1 MYTDGIL
8 FDLDGTLW
16 DSTELVADAWN
27 EVIRKNTL
35 LDLNLDGTRLKQL
48 FGQLLPDIA
57 AQIFPNCPK
66 ARQLELIDLCCQ
78 REHEVLSETCAPL
91 YESLEQTL
99 DELSNRF
106 PLFIVSNCQAG
117 YIETFLKTSHLE
129 KYFKDHLCPGDT
141 GEAKAHNIG
150 EIIRR
155 YNLSAPVYVGDTMGD
170 YLAAKE
176 NQIPFVFASYG
187 FGTVAAPDCTI
198 EKPID
203 LVTIFSK

>member
-1 MYTDGIL
+1 MHTDGIL

-16 DSTELVADAWN
+16 DSTELVAEAWN

-66 ARQLELIDLCCQ
+66 ARQLELIDLCCK

-91 YESLEQTL
+91 YENLEQTL
-99 DELSNRF
+99 DALSRSF

-117 YIETFLKTSHLE
+117 YIETFLKTSRLE
-129 KYFKDHLCPGDT
+129 KYFKGHLCPGDT

-155 YNLSAPVYVGDTMGD
+155 YALSAPVYVGDTMGD

-176 NQIPFVFASYG
+176 NKIPFVFASYG
-187 FGTVAAPDCTI
+187 FGTVSAPDCTI
-198 EKPID
+198 AKPMD
-203 LVTIFSK
+203 LLSLFDR

>member
-48 FGQLLPDIA
+48 LGQLLPDIA

-129 KYFKDHLCPGDT
+129 KYFKDHLCPV
-141 GEAKAHNIG
+141 KQKR
-150 EIIRR
+150 IISVK
-155 YNLSAPVYVGDTMGD
+155 LSAVITCQ
-170 YLAAKE
+170 L
-176 NQIPFVFASYG
+176 PFMWV
-187 FGTVAAPDCTI
+187 I
-198 EKPID
+198 QW
-203 LVTIFSK
+203 VTIWPQRKIRYHSYLPPMVLGLSLLQTARLKSP